1 MGGVFSRPALGGR
14 TGSHE
19 STVFEWERFHRLGAV
34 FSRTGNFPNFPDLV
48 LGGAEESKME
58 RRWSADDLAK
68 LKNMAQKFPAA
79 HIAAELGRGLSAT
92 MVKAHQLRVSL
103 RMKKKKASDFA
114 SADTSADQ
122 STGAAR

>member
-1 MGGVFSRPALGGR
+1 MLAFHHVPNIFDSPGQSRAFVFGMKRPQCRAR
-14 TGSHE
+14 
-19 STVFEWERFHRLGAV
+19 
-34 FSRTGNFPNFPDLV
+34 
-48 LGGAEESKME
+48 ME

-103 RMKKKKASDFA
+103 RVKKKKASDFA